1 MKYGLCLCFLLL
13 SLVACGSNNSTGPT
27 TFVATELTIE
37 GNPSILGEGA
47 GTAAAPSGFI
57 SVGGLVDSGLGLEL
71 TGLMVQIRV
80 LAADATVLGS
90 GAVAC
95 TPATIAPL
103 GSCTFQTRV
112 SLPTA
117 LYTDSA
123 VIELTPVSDQG
134 TGTVRSVS
142 LKWSE

>member
-1 MKYGLCLCFLLL
+1 MKYGLCLCLLL
-13 SLVACGSNNSTGPT
+13 GLVACGSNNSTGPT

-47 GTAAAPSGFI
+47 GTVAAPSGFI
-57 SVGGLVDSGLGLEL
+57 SVGGLVDSQLGLEL
-71 TGLMVQIRV
+71 TGMRVQIRV

-90 GAVAC
+90 GTVDC
-95 TPATIAPL
+95 TPTIIAPL

-117 LYTDSA
+117 SYTASA
-123 VIELTPVSDQG
+123 IIELIPICDQG
-134 TGTVRSVS
+134 TGTVRSIS
-142 LKWSE
+142 LQWSE